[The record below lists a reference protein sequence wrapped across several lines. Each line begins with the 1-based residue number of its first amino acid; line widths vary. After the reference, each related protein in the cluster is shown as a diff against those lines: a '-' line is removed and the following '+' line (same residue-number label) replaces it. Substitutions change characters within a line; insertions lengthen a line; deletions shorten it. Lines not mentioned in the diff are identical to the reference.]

1 MEITKRDLINQAHKD
16 ITRIKGKDYAPNKDE
31 IQKWID
37 DNPQKV
43 KQITKGELEEDAE
56 DVNFMK
62 EITKGELEEEKK
74 KADRCLRIARRKMPQ
89 TSAYRSGLIVQC
101 RQGKI
106 WKGLKEEEE
115 DLNEKTDFSKEKEQ
129 GLHGWFARQ
138 GGKGKSKGWV
148 DCNTCRDGKCK
159 SCGRKEGESRSKYP
173 ACRPTPSACKTKGKG
188 KSWGKKS
195 ANENV
200 LNEQTKQDIEN
211 ELKLNEIKNLFK
223 RHIGK
228 L

>member
-1 MEITKRDLINQAHKD
+1 M
-16 ITRIKGKDYAPNKDE
+16 GKSKTLPDS
-31 IQKWID
+31 
-37 DNPQKV
+37 V
-43 KQITKGELEEDAE
+43 
-56 DVNFMK
+56 M
-62 EITKGELEEEKK
+62 
-74 KADRCLRIARRKMPQ
+74 RKMFASFQNVSPDEAFDKVIQ
-89 TSAYRSGLIVQC
+89 QDNRELLST
-101 RQGKI
+101 
-106 WKGLKEEEE
+106 
-115 DLNEKTDFSKEKEQ
+115 LNEKTDFSKEKEQ

-159 SCGRKEGESRSKYP
+159 SCGRKEGEKRSKYP

-195 ANENV
+195 ANEDV